1 VGRGAPGYPDTQSG
15 EARSLNRGAAANG
28 LYVDHDL
35 DAEVVVESSS
45 PQAPARNLDLRELG
59 AIFAGGALGA
69 GIRTG
74 LIELAPTPAGQWP
87 WVTFAVN
94 VVGSFLLGYFIT
106 RLQERLPVTAYRRP
120 LLGTGLCGALS
131 TFSTFQL
138 DLLKLLDHDQLA
150 LAAIYASGSIAAG
163 FMGFAFGT
171 AIVRRA
177 RLTW

>member
-1 VGRGAPGYPDTQSG
+1 VDPNRFGAP
-15 EARSLNRGAAANG
+15 ARSLD
-28 LYVDHDL
+28 V
-35 DAEVVVESSS
+35 
-45 PQAPARNLDLRELG
+45 RELG

-69 GIRTG
+69 GIRTA
-74 LIELAPTPAGQWP
+74 LVELAPAHAGQWP

-94 VVGSFLLGYFIT
+94 IAGSFLLGYFIT

-120 LLGTGLCGALS
+120 LLGTGLCGALT

-138 DLLKLLDHDQLA
+138 DLLKLLDRDHMT
-150 LAAIYASGSIAAG
+150 LAAIYAAGSLAAG
-163 FMGFAFGT
+163 FVGVALGT